1 SFSTKQRRT
10 PAVAAA
16 RMDWVMSPSSG
27 DALLCF
33 VKRTVPAGSK
43 STNWYRQ
50 DYTQHKVVVDYIDAV
65 TATDTSTAPDVIWP
79 ELPEE

>member
-1 SFSTKQRRT
+1 APHHIDPARSVGFSTKQRRT

-33 VKRTVPAGSK
+33 VKRAVPAGSK
-43 STNWYRQ
+43 CTNWYRQ
-50 DYTQHKVVVDYIDAV
+50 SSGCCGDRC
-65 TATDTSTAPDVIWP
+65 
-79 ELPEE
+79 